1 MKNGRLDLLIVEDEA
16 AHVEAIRRAFDQ
28 AGTKADIHAA
38 GTLREYRDIIAAH
51 PPDFALVDLNLPDG
65 RATEILT
72 HPAAEA
78 PFPILVMTAFGN
90 QQIVVEVMKAGALDY
105 VVKSPETFAAMPQTV
120 ARALREW
127 QLLQKQ
133 KRAEADLKASEERY
147 RGLVETTFDW
157 VWEVDAQG
165 RYTYASPRVLD
176 LLGYRPEEM
185 IGRTPFD
192 LMPEDEARRVQAVF
206 AQIAAQREPFALL
219 ENTNRHRDGRLVVL
233 ETNGTPILSPEGT
246 LLGYRGMD
254 RDITER
260 KRAEADLKASE
271 DRYRRLF
278 DESLDGICLA
288 DAQTGMILDCNPAL
302 SKLVGREKHEL
313 VGQSQRILHPP
324 GEAVGEVSRSFKQH
338 RHEKSGQVLAVPV
351 ITKTGEVRTAEIIA
365 NMREVQG
372 RQLMVGIFR
381 DITEQK
387 KLEAQL
393 RRTQR
398 LESIG
403 TLAGGIAHDL
413 NNALAPIMM
422 SAELL
427 RLEFPDTASRYLEII
442 QASTK
447 RGADMVK
454 QLLTFAKGIEG
465 ERLLLQPKH
474 LLKEMEKLIQ
484 NTFLKEIELRTHY
497 PKDLWTILGD
507 ATQLHQVLLNLCVN
521 ARDAM
526 PGGGTLTL
534 EGENQELDA
543 VYASTVLEAK
553 PGRYVVWRVKDTGT
567 GIPPEVLE
575 RIFDPFF
582 TTKGPDK
589 GTGLGLSTTMGI
601 VKSHGGFIQVY
612 STPGQGSTFAVYLPA
627 CGAGASD
634 TVLLTKAD
642 TAFRGHGE
650 TILLVDDEES
660 VRNMLRAILTNF
672 NFRVLTAGDGADALL
687 QVAEQ
692 QTELRVV
699 ITDLHM
705 PNMDGLSFVRVIKG
719 RLPGVGIIVVS
730 GRMEER
736 EENEFKQLGVH
747 AVLQKPFTQAQLVE
761 ALKTVFQK

>member
-1 MKNGRLDLLIVEDEA
+1 MKTNDKQPAAAAELRQRAEA
-16 AHVEAIRRAFDQ
+16 AFREKAATATPESLAALTPEATRQLLHELQVHQIELEMQNEELRRAQLELDAARTRYFDLYDL
-28 AGTKADIHAA
+28 APVGYC
-38 GTLREYRDIIAAH
+38 TLNETGLILEANLTLATELGVARG
-51 PPDFALVDLNLPDG
+51 ALVSRPFSRFIHKEDAHRFYLLG
-65 RATEILT
+65 KQLLATGQPQMCEVRMVSPAGPQFWALLAATAAPPGMRVVLSDIT
-72 HPAAEA
+72 EGKQAAEA
-78 PFPILVMTAFGN
+78 HARLAMAVEHAAET
-90 QQIVVEVMKAGALDY
+90 IVITDHAGAILY
-105 VVKSPETFAAMPQTV
+105 ANPAFEKTSGYT
-120 ARALREW
+120 
-127 QLLQKQ
+127 
-133 KRAEADLKASEERY
+133 RAEALGQNPRLLKS
-147 RGLVETTFDW
+147 GKH
-157 VWEVDAQG
+157 DA
-165 RYTYASPRVLD
+165 
-176 LLGYRPEEM
+176 E
-185 IGRTPFD
+185 F
-192 LMPEDEARRVQAVF
+192 
-206 AQIAAQREPFALL
+206 
-219 ENTNRHRDGRLVVL
+219 
-233 ETNGTPILSPEGT
+233 
-246 LLGYRGMD
+246 
-254 RDITER
+254 
-260 KRAEADLKASE
+260 
-271 DRYRRLF
+271 YRRLWAM
-278 DESLDGICLA
+278 LA
-288 DAQTGMILDCNPAL
+288 AGQVWSGGMINKRKDGTFYEEDVNISPVRDAAG
-302 SKLVGREKHEL
+302 KIVNY
-313 VGQSQRILHPP
+313 V
-324 GEAVGEVSRSFKQH
+324 AVK
-338 RHEKSGQVLAVPV
+338 
-351 ITKTGEVRTAEIIA
+351 
-365 NMREVQG
+365 
-372 RQLMVGIFR
+372 R

-427 RLEFPDTASRYLEII
+427 RLEFPDTASRLLEVI
-442 QASTK
+442 QASAK

-465 ERLLLQPKH
+465 ERLLLQPRH

-484 NTFLKEIELRTHY
+484 NTFLNEIELRTHY

-543 VYASTVLEAK
+543 AHASTVPEAK

-589 GTGLGLSTTMGI
+589 GTGLGLSTTLGI
-601 VKSHGGFIQVY
+601 VKSHGGFIRVC

-627 CGAGASD
+627 CGTDASG
-634 TVLLTKAD
+634 TALLTKAD

-650 TILLVDDEES
+650 TILVVDDEPAMCI
-660 VRNMLRAILTNF
+660 VLRTILTKF
-672 NFRVLTAGDGADALL
+672 NCKVLTAGDGADALL
-687 QVAEQ
+687 QVAEH
-692 QTELRVV
+692 QTELRAV

-705 PNMDGLSFVRVIKG
+705 PNMDGLAFVRVLKG
-719 RLPGVGIIVVS
+719 RLPGAGIIVAS

-736 EENEFKQLGVH
+736 DENEFKQLGVH
-747 AVLQKPFTQAQLVE
+747 AVLQKPFALEQLVE